1 MPAEKKGRER
11 YTIGRIL
18 HITFKRKKSFIS
30 NWRGRKNCIS
40 LQRKCYWPQ
49 TAKEDLKN
57 MKKGGGPAIML
68 VKQMYGSLTDIMLSK
83 TTCHIWEF
91 SKGQAMLSL

>member
-1 MPAEKKGRER
+1 
-11 YTIGRIL
+11 
-18 HITFKRKKSFIS
+18 
-30 NWRGRKNCIS
+30 
-40 LQRKCYWPQ
+40 
-49 TAKEDLKN
+49 

-68 VKQMYGSLTDIMLSK
+68 VEQMYGSLTDIMLSK